1 MLVTGYDIIFFW
13 VARMIMAG
21 LEFLDGVPSERI
33 PFKNVYFTGIIRDMQ
48 GRKMSKSLGN
58 SPDPLDIIARYGAD
72 GLRFGV
78 MNCAPQGQDIL
89 FSEERVELGRNFCN
103 KLWNACRFR
112 QMSGGAGDNSSLKAI
127 ADRIDVSKLDSDDHA
142 ILANLVKCAE
152 TVAKDYGVY
161 QFNAITQSLY
171 AFFWNDFCGWY
182 LEVSKSRLADESARG
197 TVLAVQDLCLRQT
210 LLLLHPFMPF
220 ITEELWHSM
229 GFGGAGE
236 FIQNV
241 SPDFAGELAELGIAI
256 DENAAADTEKL
267 KDLVAKSRA
276 LKAQCKVG
284 TKRDSKMSILPAD
297 AASAAVFDANFDKLK
312 KLVGA
317 ETFEKVSAEC
327 DSPAAITA
335 LGTVYLD
342 MSGDIDMGAEIARLE
357 KELAKLCG
365 FEKSTVARLSNEAF
379 TSKAPAKVIEGA
391 KKQLDDC
398 RAKIAE
404 IEKLLKAYKA

>member
-1 MLVTGYDIIFFW
+1 
-13 VARMIMAG
+13 
-21 LEFLDGVPSERI
+21 
-33 PFKNVYFTGIIRDMQ
+33 
-48 GRKMSKSLGN
+48 
-58 SPDPLDIIARYGAD
+58 
-72 GLRFGV
+72 
-78 MNCAPQGQDIL
+78 
-89 FSEERVELGRNFCN
+89 
-103 KLWNACRFR
+103 
-112 QMSGGAGDNSSLKAI
+112 MSGGAGDNSSLKAI

-182 LEVSKSRLADESARG
+182 LEVSKSRLRPTNRAG

-241 SPDFAGELAELGIAI
+241 SPDFADELAELGIAI

-297 AASAAVFDANFDKLK
+297 AASAAVFDANSDKLK

-317 ETFEKVSAEC
+317 ETFEKVSVGVRLARGDYRPRHGLPRHERRHRYGRGNRASRKGAC
-327 DSPAAITA
+327 QTLRLRKIDGRPPFER
-335 LGTVYLD
+335 GVYLE
-342 MSGDIDMGAEIARLE
+342 SSRKGNRGRKETARRLPRE
-357 KELAKLCG
+357 NRGNRKASESLQ
-365 FEKSTVARLSNEAF
+365 SVARIAAATL
-379 TSKAPAKVIEGA
+379 PIGA
-391 KKQLDDC
+391 ATRKF
-398 RAKIAE
+398 RATR
-404 IEKLLKAYKA
+404 